1 MSTQV
6 QMTTAQEATAEDHT
20 ATEPEEE
27 RRRRENTMPLTA
39 GGPAAAGLGVALLSM
54 LMNNQRGTVA
64 VRM

>member
-20 ATEPEEE
+20 ATELEEE
-27 RRRRENTMPLTA
+27 RRRRENTMPLA
-39 GGPAAAGLGVALLSM
+39 VGGPAAAGLGVALLSM